1 MTGAVV
7 LGASLAVA
15 AVLGLLHRR
24 NDGRLKTARRVAHL
38 NPTAGRDA
46 GDGREDLRPLLKTAG
61 QRTGQRATLVQ
72 FSSAFCAPC
81 RATRQILGD
90 VAAAVEGV
98 THVEID
104 AESNLE
110 LVRRLGIRKTPTTL
124 VLDAQGKEVARASG
138 QPKKADVLTALEQA
152 VPS

>member
-15 AVLGLLHRR
+15 AVLGLLHRHH
-24 NDGRLKTARRVAHL
+24 DGRLKTARRVAHL
-38 NPTAGRDA
+38 IPMAGRDA
-46 GDGREDLRPLLKTAG
+46 GDGREDLRPLLKTA
-61 QRTGQRATLVQ
+61 GQRATLVQ

-104 AESNLE
+104 AESNLD
-110 LVRRLGIRKTPTTL
+110 LVRRLDIRKTPTTL
-124 VLDAQGKEVARASG
+124 VLDAHGKEVARASG